1 MSIKQQV
8 ILWVG
13 GILIILRLFFP
24 LEERIIYSQGAKVI
38 VDAPSIAKTV
48 NVSKTA
54 FQCIGIGILTGLLF
68 ISIDRLKRRN

>member
-13 GILIILRLFFP
+13 GILIILRLFLP

-38 VDAPSIAKTV
+38 VDTPSIAKTV
-48 NVSKTA
+48 NVSKTV
-54 FQCIGIGILTGLLF
+54 FQCIGIGVLTGLLF
-68 ISIDRLKRRN
+68 ISIDRLKMKK

>member
-68 ISIDRLKRRN
+68 ISIDRLKRSN

>member
-68 ISIDRLKRRN
+68 ISIDRLKRRK